1 MDRQLSSAGLLALF
15 NEQLAV
21 RDMARGNYKK
31 LADVKEKHFRV
42 GGLDWRVAFNP
53 ARARSSAAKVDK
65 ASIQKRP
72 CFLCPA
78 NRPPQQQGL
87 RWGGYEILVNPFP
100 ILPQHFTIPVTQHV
114 PQQLAGRFE
123 DLLQLAK
130 QFAAFTWL
138 YNGPQA
144 GASAP
149 DHMHFQAGTKGFLP
163 IEKGWKAL
171 PAELVYAGASVTVTF
186 AGDMFVIETGR
197 ADVADHCF
205 RLLYEALPLPEGEVE
220 PRMNIVVLYD
230 EDKYT
235 CFIFPREKHR
245 PARYYKEGEE
255 QMLVSPG
262 VVDVAGVLIL
272 VVEKDFDL
280 FRASDIQEVM
290 EEVILNREKLNAVIG
305 NLKEKYRDE
314 KC

>member
-1 MDRQLSSAGLLALF
+1 MDKQLSSAGLLALF
-15 NEQLAV
+15 NEQLAAW
-21 RDMARGNYKK
+21 DMARENYKK
-31 LADVKEKHFRV
+31 LADVKEKQFRV
-42 GGLDWRVAFNP
+42 GGLDWRVQFNP

-65 ASIQKRP
+65 ASIERRP

-78 NRPPQQQGL
+78 NRPPQQRGL
-87 RWGGYEILVNPFP
+87 RWNGYEILVNPFP
-100 ILPQHFTIPVTQHV
+100 ILPQHFTIPVSQHV
-114 PQQLAGRFE
+114 PQQIAGRFG

-138 YNGPQA
+138 YNGPHA

-171 PAELVYAGASVTVTF
+171 PAEPVYADPSVTVSF
-186 AGDMFVIETGR
+186 AGYMFVIETGR
-197 ADVADHCF
+197 AEVAAHCF
-205 RLLYEALPLPEGEVE
+205 QLLYDALPVPEEEVE
-220 PRMNIVVLYD
+220 PLMNIVVSYAD
-230 EDKYT
+230 DKYT

-262 VVDVAGVLIL
+262 VVDVAGVMIL

-280 FRASDIQEVM
+280 FRASDIREVM
-290 EEVILNREKLNAVIG
+290 EEVILNRQQLNAVID
-305 NLKEKYRDE
+305 NLKEKYKDE
-314 KC
+314 KY